1 MSSSSWPSSL
11 ERNPPDSSSSS
22 GGFIVY
28 VVVVISIAG
37 LALLGALVRVCI
49 RKSIAPPGLS
59 AGQVSAQRVSP
70 LRPLPEYEAKTVT
83 NPDGSISVAMNLKH
97 PVDETAQHTIRSA
110 CDLEMM
116 SVNLRSPPIPRTAT
130 QRAV

>member
-11 ERNPPDSSSSS
+11 GGNPPDSSNSS

-28 VVVVISIAG
+28 VVVVISIAA
-37 LALLGALVRVCI
+37 LALLGALVRVCV
-49 RKSIAPPGLS
+49 RKSLAPSGHS
-59 AGQVSAQRVSP
+59 AGQVSAQRLSP

-83 NPDGSISVAMNLKH
+83 NPDGSVSLAVNFKN
-97 PVDETAQHTIRSA
+97 PVDEPAKHTNRSA
-110 CDLEMM
+110 CDSETI
-116 SVNLRSPPIPRTAT
+116 SVNLRYPPIHHTTT